1 VSTVH
6 SVQCSVVTVVKISE
20 AMVEED
26 DELREEERNIEEID
40 DQLYVSNIVHILL
53 KPVLVDFCS
62 SEYFSIMIIE
72 LMFS

>member
-1 VSTVH
+1 
-6 SVQCSVVTVVKISE
+6 
-20 AMVEED
+20 MVEED